1 MLTTSKLETNM
12 CIKNGVK
19 VAIAAVL
26 ALTLQS
32 GFSQAWPS
40 KPVQLVVP
48 YPPGGVLDNF
58 ARPMAE
64 ALSKELGQPVVID
77 NRAGANGIIG
87 TTRCAKASADG
98 YTLCISNG
106 DIMSLNPQLYS
117 KLPYSPKTD
126 LVPVVRMANMVAAI
140 VVSSGVG
147 AKNLSEL
154 AALDKANPGK
164 VNWGTFGT
172 GSTSHVFLTEYNRV
186 FGTQLTHVP
195 YNGSAPLMQALLAGD
210 VQSAMLAHVAVAP
223 YIETGRLRAIAVMGE
238 KRSDFFPGVQTISE
252 QKFAFSG
259 ENWIG
264 LTAPAGTPPAV
275 LERVNLAVNKVLA
288 DPGFRKRSL
297 EALGL
302 EPVGGSR
309 DAFAQYLGREQAL
322 WAELI
327 SHSKIKLD

>member
-1 MLTTSKLETNM
+1 MNFKL
-12 CIKNGVK
+12 GAK
-19 VAIAAVL
+19 VAMAAAL
-26 ALTLQS
+26 AVMLQT
-32 GFSQAWPS
+32 GFAQAWPS
-40 KPVQLVVP
+40 RPVQLVVP

-64 ALSKELGQPVVID
+64 ALSKEIGQPVVID

-87 TTRCAKASADG
+87 TTRCAKAPADG

-117 KLPYSPKTD
+117 KLSYDPKAD

-140 VVSSGVG
+140 VVSSTVG
-147 AKNLSEL
+147 AKNLAEL
-154 AALDKANPGK
+154 AALDKASPGK

-186 FGTQLTHVP
+186 FGSHLTHVP

-210 VQSAMLAHVAVAP
+210 VQSAMLAHVAVAQ
-223 YIETGRLRAIAVMGE
+223 YLDSGKLRAIAVMGE
-238 KRSDFFPGVQTISE
+238 KRSDFFPGVPTISE
-252 QKFAFSG
+252 QKFDFSG

-264 LTAPAGTPPAV
+264 MTAPAGTPTAI
-275 LERVNLAVNKVLA
+275 LDRVNVAVNKILA
-288 DPGFRKRSL
+288 DAAFRKRSL
-297 EALGL
+297 QALGL

-309 DAFAQYLGREQAL
+309 DSFAQYLEREQAL
-322 WAELI
+322 WADLI
-327 SHSKIKLD
+327 SHSKIRLD

>member
-1 MLTTSKLETNM
+1 MSFKQ
-12 CIKNGVK
+12 GAK
-19 VAIAAVL
+19 VAMAAAL

-32 GFSQAWPS
+32 GFAQTWPS

-77 NRAGANGIIG
+77 NRPGANGIIG
-87 TTRCAKASADG
+87 TTRCAKAPADG
-98 YTLCISNG
+98 HTLCISNG

-117 KLPYSPKTD
+117 KLSYDPKVD

-140 VVSSGVG
+140 VVSSSVN
-147 AKNLSEL
+147 AKNLNEL
-154 AALDKANPGK
+154 AALDKANPDK
-164 VNWGTFGT
+164 INWGTFGT

-186 FGTQLTHVP
+186 FGSNLTHVP

-210 VQSAMLAHVAVAP
+210 VQSAMLAHVAVAQHL
-223 YIETGRLRAIAVMGE
+223 EAGKLRAIAVMGE
-238 KRSDFFPGVQTISE
+238 KRSDFFPGVATISE
-252 QKFAFSG
+252 QGFAFSG

-264 LTAPAGTPPAV
+264 MTAPTGTPQAV
-275 LERVNLAVNKVLA
+275 LERVNAALNKILA
-288 DPGFRKRSL
+288 DPAFRKRSL

-309 DAFAQYLGREQAL
+309 ESFARYLEREQAL
-322 WAELI
+322 WAGLI
-327 SHSKIKLD
+327 SRSKITLD

>member
-1 MLTTSKLETNM
+1 MNFRL
-12 CIKNGVK
+12 GVK
-19 VAIAAVL
+19 IAMAATLAV
-26 ALTLQS
+26 TLQT
-32 GFSQAWPS
+32 GFAQAWPS
-40 KPVQLVVP
+40 RPLQLVVP

-87 TTRCAKASADG
+87 TTRCAKAPADG

-117 KLPYSPKTD
+117 KLSYNPKTE

-140 VVSSGVG
+140 VVSSSAG
-147 AKNLSEL
+147 AKNLAEL
-154 AALDKANPGK
+154 AALDKASPGK

-186 FGTQLTHVP
+186 FGSHLIHVP
-195 YNGSAPLMQALLAGD
+195 YNGSAPLMQALLSGD

-223 YIETGRLRAIAVMGE
+223 YLDSGKLRAIAVMGE
-238 KRSDFFPGVQTISE
+238 KRSDFFPGIPTISE
-252 QKFAFSG
+252 QKFDFSG

-264 LTAPAGTPPAV
+264 MTAPAGTPPAV
-275 LERVNLAVNKVLA
+275 LDRVNAAVNKILA
-288 DPGFRKRSL
+288 DASFRKRSL

-309 DAFAQYLGREQAL
+309 DSFAQYLGREQAL
-322 WAELI
+322 WSDLI
-327 SHSKIKLD
+327 SHSKIRLD

>member
-1 MLTTSKLETNM
+1 MNFRT
-12 CIKNGVK
+12 GAR
-19 VAIAAVL
+19 VALAAAL
-26 ALTLQS
+26 AVTLQT
-32 GFSQAWPS
+32 GFAQAWPAR
-40 KPVQLVVP
+40 PVQLVVP

-87 TTRCAKASADG
+87 TTRCAKAPADG

-117 KLPYSPKTD
+117 KLSYNPKAD

-147 AKNLSEL
+147 AKNLAEL
-154 AALDKANPGK
+154 AALDKAHPGK

-186 FGTQLTHVP
+186 FGSQLTHVP
-195 YNGSAPLMQALLAGD
+195 YNGSAPLMQALLSGD
-210 VQSAMLAHVAVAP
+210 VQSAMLAHVAVAQ
-223 YIETGRLRAIAVMGE
+223 YLDSGKLRAIAVMGE
-238 KRSDFFPGVQTISE
+238 KRSDFFPGVPTLGE
-252 QKFAFSG
+252 QKFDFSG

-264 LTAPAGTPPAV
+264 MTAPAGTPATV
-275 LERVNLAVNKVLA
+275 LDRVNLAVNKILA
-288 DPGFRKRSL
+288 DAAFRKRSL

-309 DAFAQYLGREQAL
+309 DSFAKYLEREQAL
-322 WAELI
+322 WAGLI
-327 SHSKIKLD
+327 AHSRIRLD

>member
-1 MLTTSKLETNM
+1 MNFRLGAQVTL
-12 CIKNGVK
+12 
-19 VAIAAVL
+19 AAAL
-26 ALTLQS
+26 ALMLQT
-32 GFSQAWPS
+32 GFAQAWPAR
-40 KPVQLVVP
+40 PVQLVVP

-87 TTRCAKASADG
+87 TARCAKAPADG

-117 KLPYSPKTD
+117 KLSYNPAD

-140 VVSSGVG
+140 VVSSTVG
-147 AKNLSEL
+147 AKNLAEL
-154 AALDKANPGK
+154 AALDKAQPGK

-186 FGTQLTHVP
+186 FGSHLTHVP

-210 VQSAMLAHVAVAP
+210 VQSAMLAHVAVAQ
-223 YIETGRLRAIAVMGE
+223 YLDSGKLRAIAVMGE
-238 KRSDFFPGVQTISE
+238 KRSGFFPGVPTISE
-252 QKFAFSG
+252 QKFDFSG

-264 LTAPAGTPPAV
+264 MTAPAGTPSTV
-275 LERVNLAVNKVLA
+275 LDRVNAAVNKILA
-288 DPGFRKRSL
+288 DAAFRKRSL

-309 DAFAQYLGREQAL
+309 DSFARYLEREQAL
-322 WAELI
+322 WADLI
-327 SHSKIKLD
+327 SHSKIRLD

>member
-1 MLTTSKLETNM
+1 MNFRLGAKLAM
-12 CIKNGVK
+12 
-19 VAIAAVL
+19 AAAL
-26 ALTLQS
+26 AVTLQT
-32 GFSQAWPS
+32 GFAQAWPAR
-40 KPVQLVVP
+40 PVQLVVP

-58 ARPMAE
+58 ARPLAE
-64 ALSKELGQPVVID
+64 ALGKELGQPVVID

-87 TTRCAKASADG
+87 TTRCAKAPADG

-117 KLPYSPKTD
+117 KLSYNPKTE

-140 VVSSGVG
+140 VVSSSIG
-147 AKNLSEL
+147 AKNLTEL
-154 AALDKANPGK
+154 AALDNANPGK

-186 FGTQLTHVP
+186 YGSQLTHVP

-210 VQSAMLAHVAVAP
+210 VQSAMLAHVAVAQ
-223 YIETGRLRAIAVMGE
+223 YLDSGKLRAIAVMGE
-238 KRSDFFPGVQTISE
+238 KRSDFFPGVPTISE
-252 QKFAFSG
+252 QKFDFLG

-264 LTAPAGTPPAV
+264 MTAPAGTPAAV
-275 LERVNLAVNKVLA
+275 LDRVNDAVNKILA
-288 DPGFRKRSL
+288 DAAFRKRSL
-297 EALGL
+297 HALGL

-309 DAFAQYLGREQAL
+309 DSFAQYLGREQAL

-327 SHSKIKLD
+327 SHSKIRLD

>member
-1 MLTTSKLETNM
+1 MNFKL
-12 CIKNGVK
+12 GAK
-19 VAIAAVL
+19 VAMAAAL
-26 ALTLQS
+26 AVMLQT
-32 GFSQAWPS
+32 GFAQAWPS
-40 KPVQLVVP
+40 RPVQLVVP

-64 ALSKELGQPVVID
+64 ALSKEIGQPIVID

-87 TTRCAKASADG
+87 TTRCAKAPADG

-117 KLPYSPKTD
+117 KLSYDPKAD

-140 VVSSGVG
+140 VVSSTVG
-147 AKNLSEL
+147 AKNLAEL
-154 AALDKANPGK
+154 AALDKASPGK

-186 FGTQLTHVP
+186 FGSHLTHVP

-210 VQSAMLAHVAVAP
+210 VQSAMLAHVAVAQ
-223 YIETGRLRAIAVMGE
+223 YLDSGKLRAIAVMGE
-238 KRSDFFPGVQTISE
+238 KRSDFFPGVPTISE
-252 QKFAFSG
+252 QKFDFSG

-264 LTAPAGTPPAV
+264 MTAPAGTPTAI
-275 LERVNLAVNKVLA
+275 LDRVNVAVNKILA
-288 DPGFRKRSL
+288 DAAFRKRSL
-297 EALGL
+297 QALGL

-309 DAFAQYLGREQAL
+309 DSFAQYLEREQAL
-322 WAELI
+322 WADLI
-327 SHSKIKLD
+327 SHSKIRLD

>member
-1 MLTTSKLETNM
+1 MKF
-12 CIKNGVK
+12 KHGAK
-19 VAIAAVL
+19 AAVAGLLVL
-26 ALTLQS
+26 ALQS
-32 GFSQAWPS
+32 GFGQAWPS

-64 ALSKELGQPVVID
+64 ALGKELGQPVVID

-87 TTRCAKASADG
+87 TTRCAKAPADG

-117 KLPYSPKTD
+117 KLAYNPKAD

-140 VVSSGVG
+140 VVSSSVG
-147 AKNLSEL
+147 ARNLAEL

-186 FGTQLTHVP
+186 FGSQLTHVP
-195 YNGSAPLMQALLAGD
+195 YNGSAPLMQALVAGD
-210 VQSAMLAHVAVAP
+210 VQAAMLAHVAVAQ
-223 YIETGRLRAIAVMGE
+223 YLETGKLRAIAVMGE
-238 KRSDFFPGVQTISE
+238 KRSDFFPGVPTISE

-264 LTAPAGTPPAV
+264 MTAPAGTPAAV
-275 LERVNLAVNKVLA
+275 LDRVNAAVNKILA
-288 DPGFRKRSL
+288 EPAFRKRSL

-309 DAFAQYLGREQAL
+309 DVFAQYLGREQAL

>member
-1 MLTTSKLETNM
+1 MNFR
-12 CIKNGVK
+12 IGAK
-19 VAIAAVL
+19 VAVAAVF
-26 ALTLQS
+26 ALVLQ
-32 GFSQAWPS
+32 GAWAQAWPS

-58 ARPMAE
+58 VRPMAE
-64 ALSKELGQPVVID
+64 ALSKELGQPVVVD

-87 TTRCAKASADG
+87 TTRCAKAPADG
-98 YTLCISNG
+98 YTLCIGNG

-117 KLPYSPKTD
+117 KLTYNPKTE

-140 VVSSGVG
+140 VVSSSVN
-147 AKNLSEL
+147 AKNLAEL

-172 GSTSHVFLTEYNRV
+172 GSTAHVFLAEYNLV
-186 FGTQLTHVP
+186 FGSNLTHVP

-210 VQSAMLAHVAVAP
+210 VQSAMLAHVAVAQ
-223 YIETGRLRAIAVMGE
+223 YLDSGKLRAIAVMGE
-238 KRSDFFPGVQTISE
+238 KRSDFFPGVPTISE
-252 QKFAFSG
+252 QKFGFSG

-264 LTAPAGTPPAV
+264 MTAPAGTPAPV
-275 LERVNLAVNKVLA
+275 LDRMNAAVNKILA
-288 DPGFRKRSL
+288 DPAFRKRSL
-297 EALGL
+297 DALGL

-309 DAFAQYLGREQAL
+309 DSFAQYLVRERAL

>member
-1 MLTTSKLETNM
+1 MNFRT
-12 CIKNGVK
+12 GAR
-19 VAIAAVL
+19 VALAAAL
-26 ALTLQS
+26 AVTLQT
-32 GFSQAWPS
+32 GFAQAWPAR
-40 KPVQLVVP
+40 PVQLVVP

-87 TTRCAKASADG
+87 TTRCAKAPADG

-117 KLPYSPKTD
+117 KLPYNPKVD

-140 VVSSGVG
+140 VVSSSVG
-147 AKNLSEL
+147 AKNLAEL
-154 AALDKANPGK
+154 AALDKASPGK

-186 FGTQLTHVP
+186 FGSQLTHVP

-210 VQSAMLAHVAVAP
+210 VQSAMLAHVAVAQ
-223 YIETGRLRAIAVMGE
+223 YLDSGKLRAIAVMGE
-238 KRSDFFPGVQTISE
+238 KRSDFFPGVPTLGE
-252 QKFAFSG
+252 QKFDFSG

-264 LTAPAGTPPAV
+264 MTAPAGTPSTV
-275 LERVNLAVNKVLA
+275 LDRVNVAVNKILA
-288 DPGFRKRSL
+288 DAAFRKRSL

-309 DAFAQYLGREQAL
+309 DSFAKYLEREQAL
-322 WAELI
+322 WSGLI
-327 SHSKIKLD
+327 SHSKIRLD

>member
-1 MLTTSKLETNM
+1 MSFRR
-12 CIKNGVK
+12 GVK
-19 VAIAAVL
+19 VALAAVFVFVF
-26 ALTLQS
+26 QS
-32 GFSQAWPS
+32 AFAQAWPS

-58 ARPMAE
+58 VRPMAE
-64 ALSKELGQPVVID
+64 ALSKELGQTVVVE

-87 TTRCAKASADG
+87 TTRCAKAPADG
-98 YTLCISNG
+98 HTLCISNG

-117 KLPYSPKTD
+117 KLSYNPKTE

-140 VVSSGVG
+140 VVSSGVN
-147 AKNLSEL
+147 ARNLAEL

-164 VNWGTFGT
+164 INWGTFGT

-186 FGTQLTHVP
+186 FGTNLTHVP
-195 YNGSAPLMQALLAGD
+195 YNGSAPLMQGLLAGD
-210 VQSAMLAHVAVAP
+210 VQSAMLAHVAVAQ
-223 YIETGRLRAIAVMGE
+223 YIDAGKLRAIAVMGE

-264 LTAPAGTPPAV
+264 MTAPTGTPLLV
-275 LERVNLAVNKVLA
+275 LERVNAAVNKILA
-288 DPGFRKRSL
+288 DPAFRKRSL
-297 EALGL
+297 EASGL

-309 DAFAQYLGREQAL
+309 DSFAQYLGREQSL

-327 SHSKIKLD
+327 SHSKIRLD

>member
-1 MLTTSKLETNM
+1 MKFRL
-12 CIKNGVK
+12 GAK
-19 VAIAAVL
+19 VAMAAAFAV
-26 ALTLQS
+26 TLQT
-32 GFSQAWPS
+32 GFAQTWPS
-40 KPVQLVVP
+40 RPVQLVVP

-87 TTRCAKASADG
+87 TTRCAKAPADG

-117 KLPYSPKTD
+117 KLSYNPKTD

-140 VVSSGVG
+140 VVSSSTG
-147 AKNLSEL
+147 AKNLAEL
-154 AALDKANPGK
+154 AALDKASPGK

-186 FGTQLTHVP
+186 FGSHLTHVP

-210 VQSAMLAHVAVAP
+210 VQSAMLAHVAVAQ
-223 YIETGRLRAIAVMGE
+223 YLDSGKLRAIAVMGE
-238 KRSDFFPGVQTISE
+238 KRSDFFPGVPTISE
-252 QKFAFSG
+252 QKFDFSG

-264 LTAPAGTPPAV
+264 ITAPAGTPSSV
-275 LERVNLAVNKVLA
+275 LDRVNVAVNKILA
-288 DPGFRKRSL
+288 DATFRKRSL

-309 DAFAQYLGREQAL
+309 DSFAQYLGREQAL
-322 WAELI
+322 WADLI
-327 SHSKIKLD
+327 SHSKIRLD

>member
-1 MLTTSKLETNM
+1 MNFRL
-12 CIKNGVK
+12 GAK
-19 VAIAAVL
+19 VAMAAAL
-26 ALTLQS
+26 AVTLQT
-32 GFSQAWPS
+32 GFALAWPS
-40 KPVQLVVP
+40 RPVQLLVP
-48 YPPGGVLDNF
+48 YPSGGVLDNF

-87 TTRCAKASADG
+87 TTRCAKAPADG

-117 KLPYSPKTD
+117 KLSYNPKAD

-140 VVSSGVG
+140 VVSSRVG
-147 AKNLSEL
+147 AKNLTEL
-154 AALDKANPGK
+154 AALDKASPGK
-164 VNWGTFGT
+164 INWGTFGT

-186 FGTQLTHVP
+186 FGTHLTHVP

-210 VQSAMLAHVAVAP
+210 VQSAMLAHVAVAQ
-223 YIETGRLRAIAVMGE
+223 YLDSGKLRAIAVMGE
-238 KRSDFFPGVQTISE
+238 KRSDFFPGVPTISE
-252 QKFAFSG
+252 QKFDFSG

-264 LTAPAGTPPAV
+264 MTAPAGTPSAV
-275 LERVNLAVNKVLA
+275 LDRINVAVNKILA
-288 DPGFRKRSL
+288 DAAFRKRSL

-309 DAFAQYLGREQAL
+309 DSFAKYLEREQAL
-322 WAELI
+322 WSDLI
-327 SHSKIKLD
+327 SNSKIRLD

>member
-1 MLTTSKLETNM
+1 MNLRMGAKLAM
-12 CIKNGVK
+12 
-19 VAIAAVL
+19 AAAL
-26 ALTLQS
+26 AVTLQT
-32 GFSQAWPS
+32 GFAQAWPAR
-40 KPVQLVVP
+40 PVQLVVP

-58 ARPMAE
+58 ARPLAE
-64 ALSKELGQPVVID
+64 ALGKELGQPVVID

-87 TTRCAKASADG
+87 TTRCAKAPADG

-117 KLPYSPKTD
+117 KLSYNPKTE
-126 LVPVVRMANMVAAI
+126 LVPVVPMANMVAAI
-140 VVSSGVG
+140 VVSSSVS
-147 AKNLSEL
+147 AKNLTEL

-186 FGTQLTHVP
+186 YGSQLTHVP

-210 VQSAMLAHVAVAP
+210 VQSAMLAHVAVAQ
-223 YIETGRLRAIAVMGE
+223 YLDSGKLRAIAVMGE
-238 KRSDFFPGVQTISE
+238 KRSDFFPGVPTISE
-252 QKFAFSG
+252 QKFDFSG

-264 LTAPAGTPPAV
+264 TTAPAGTPAAV
-275 LERVNLAVNKVLA
+275 LDRVNGAVNKILA
-288 DPGFRKRSL
+288 DAAFRKRSL
-297 EALGL
+297 HALGL

-309 DAFAQYLGREQAL
+309 DSFAQYLGREQAL

-327 SHSKIKLD
+327 SHSKIRLD

>member
-1 MLTTSKLETNM
+1 MRL
-12 CIKNGVK
+12 KNGAK
-19 VAIAAVL
+19 VALAAIL
-26 ALTLQS
+26 AWTLQS
-32 GFSQAWPS
+32 GLAQTWPS
-40 KPVQLVVP
+40 KPIQLVVP

-64 ALSKELGQPVVID
+64 ALSKELGQAVVID

-87 TTRCAKASADG
+87 TTRCAKAPADG

-117 KLPYSPKTD
+117 KLPYNPKTD
-126 LVPVVRMANMVAAI
+126 LASVIRMANMVAAI

-147 AKNLSEL
+147 AKNLTEL
-154 AALDKANPGK
+154 AELDKANPGK
-164 VNWGTFGT
+164 ANWGTFGT
-172 GSTSHVFLTEYNRV
+172 GSTSHVFLAEYNRV
-186 FGTQLTHVP
+186 FGTHLTHVP

-223 YIETGRLRAIAVMGE
+223 YIEAGKLRAIAVMGE
-238 KRSDFFPGVQTISE
+238 KRSDFFPGVATISE

-264 LTAPAGTPPAV
+264 MTAPAGTPSAV
-275 LERVNLAVNKVLA
+275 LNRVNLAVNKILA

-309 DAFAQYLGREQAL
+309 DDFAQYLGREQAL